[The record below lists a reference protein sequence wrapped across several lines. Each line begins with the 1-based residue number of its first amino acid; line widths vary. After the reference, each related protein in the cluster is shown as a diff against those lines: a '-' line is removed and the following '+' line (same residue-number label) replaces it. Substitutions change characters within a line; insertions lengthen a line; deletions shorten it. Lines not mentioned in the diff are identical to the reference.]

1 MSTATNGTSAAMSAI
16 TTTLHVASLN
26 RTGIRSARPL
36 PLLPGFTTGFSLLL
50 PAVVKDD
57 AGGLSG
63 HAACTASPQSP
74 RLWPNALAGNR
85 RSARGT
91 SPFRKLYDTLSATSP
106 RCRNAGTAPM
116 SRLSCSL
123 SRSSVGI
130 PAV

>member
-57 AGGLSG
+57 AGGL
-63 HAACTASPQSP
+63 AAEPEVVAERAGGEPAQ
-74 RLWPNALAGNR
+74 RAGDLAFQEVVR
-85 RSARGT
+85 HVERH
-91 SPFRKLYDTLSATSP
+91 TSP

-130 PAV
+130 PAA